1 MGGVKQI
8 EGEFNKVGVKGLSPV
23 FKMPLK
29 DLDLCSLGRKEIT
42 TCVPLIQKPLLYYI
56 IHTSHR
62 NFLTVS
68 KVEGCTHP
76 VIALRL
82 IKHTP

>member
-8 EGEFNKVGVKGLSPV
+8 WGLFNKVGVKGLPPV
-23 FKMPLK
+23 LKMPLK
-29 DLDLCSLGRKEIT
+29 DLDLCSMGCKEIT
-42 TCVPLIQKPLLYYI
+42 TCVPLIQIPLIYYI